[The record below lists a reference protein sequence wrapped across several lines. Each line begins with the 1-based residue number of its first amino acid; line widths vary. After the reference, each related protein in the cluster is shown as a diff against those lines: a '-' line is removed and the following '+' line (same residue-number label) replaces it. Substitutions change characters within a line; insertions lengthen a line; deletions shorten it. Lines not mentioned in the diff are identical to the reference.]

1 MRPLLP
7 AFRSAVALSDAI
19 TRDLVYRFRLAVVSA
34 TGALLAAWLLNGFLL
49 FRGPPSL
56 AEAALGGLVFLL
68 VELVAFAGPLV
79 SSGRL
84 RRALETVYWV
94 AGESA
99 RQWGE
104 AFGDPRVPANPKQAL
119 AWLARHPEDTEETRG
134 ARVFVKLVIGD
145 LVAARELVTRLP
157 TDTPA
162 DQFRRETSAAM
173 VRMVEG
179 ADPGVEA
186 LATMA
191 DELPD
196 EADRF
201 RAHVDMAMLRG
212 LLAAADGGDWTVP
225 ILDLRERLGGRERG
239 ALVRLMWMPMA
250 AVFTIAAV
258 VITAATFGLRALVG
272 DTIGPA

>member
-1 MRPLLP
+1 MP

-19 TRDLVYRFRLAVVSA
+19 TRDLVYRFRLAGVIG
-34 TGALLAAWLLNGFLL
+34 TGALLAAWLLDGFLL
-49 FRGPPSL
+49 FRGPASL
-56 AEAALGGLVFLL
+56 VEAALGGLVFLI
-68 VELVAFAGPLV
+68 VALVAFAIPLI
-79 SSGRL
+79 SSGRM
-84 RRALETVYWV
+84 RHALETIYWV

-99 RQWGE
+99 RRWSE

-119 AWLARHPEDTEETRG
+119 AWLTRHPEDTEETRG

-145 LVAARELVTRLP
+145 LEAAQELVTRLP
-157 TDTPA
+157 GENPA
-162 DQFRRETSAAM
+162 DRFRRETSAAM

-179 ADPGVEA
+179 ADPDVEG

-191 DELPD
+191 DGLPD

-225 ILDLRERLGGRERG
+225 MLDLRERLGGRERG
-239 ALVRLMWMPMA
+239 ALLRLMWLPIA
-250 AVFTIAAV
+250 AMFTIAAV
-258 VITAATFGLRALVG
+258 VITAAAFALRALVG
-272 DTIGPA
+272 DTIGPG